1 MYNTRRSF
9 SCTLAAIFPNLGS
22 QSANLLPSFP
32 LWNIQIRL
40 PTSVERYSEWPADLN
55 QLTDDDLTARTGLVQ
70 IVHQPTRG
78 TNILY
83 RIFVSNPQLYSS
95 VRVVASVVRATT
107 KLSYSLRSL
116 MSDIV
121 YSRRQKWNALTGPNH
136 HLSTPRSWTTQPM
149 STLTILILRP
159 VLTRLST
166 PRLNS
171 TTSTT

>member
-40 PTSVERYSEWPADLN
+40 PTSLERYAEWPADLN

-95 VRVVASVVRATT
+95 VRVVASVVRSDHKAVVLVAFSDVGHCIQQKT
-107 KLSYSLRSL
+107 KMKRTYRPKSPAQHASFLDHAANVNFDNPYPAAS
-116 MSDIV
+116 SDPSV
-121 YSRRQKWNALTGPNH
+121 N
-136 HLSTPRSWTTQPM
+136 TQA
-149 STLTILILRP
+149 
-159 VLTRLST
+159 
-166 PRLNS
+166 
-171 TTSTT
+171 